1 METLKACQ
9 RIISSIFSNENGDS
23 VQSILI
29 TSSLKGEGTSRVAAS
44 LAEYLAKYRHMKVC
58 LVDASFED
66 PTQHKIFKLE
76 NDSGLINVTENPET
90 LNAMIQTTGIPN
102 LSVITT
108 GAAGR
113 EWLEALQLENIQ
125 LIIKELE
132 KNYDVVIFDSSA
144 ISHNSHSLDIAP
156 HVDGVIL
163 IVHAGQTRWEVVQD
177 SKEQFERVQAK
188 LFGVVLNRR
197 KFFIPNFLY
206 RNL

>member
-9 RIISSIFSNENGDS
+9 RIISSIFSNENGES

-90 LNAMIQTTGIPN
+90 LNAMIRKGRVNEN
-102 LSVITT
+102 LRIL
-108 GAAGR
+108 GR
-113 EWLEALQLENIQ
+113 PFGT
-125 LIIKELE
+125 
-132 KNYDVVIFDSSA
+132 VVERF
-144 ISHNSHSLDIAP
+144 IAF
-156 HVDGVIL
+156 V
-163 IVHAGQTRWEVVQD
+163 R
-177 SKEQFERVQAK
+177 
-188 LFGVVLNRR
+188 
-197 KFFIPNFLY
+197 
-206 RNL
+206 